1 MQLDDFDFALPS
13 DRIAQQPASPRDTA
27 KLLVVEDGISDR
39 QVLDLPDV
47 LQPGDMLVVNETK
60 VIPVRL
66 SGRRGDVAISVT
78 LHTDL
83 GDGRWLAF
91 AKPGRRL
98 REGDRVVFADNF
110 SASVGEKTPD
120 GDVALDFECPTN
132 ALFGALEAHGAMP
145 LPPYIQR
152 DGEGRTSDRDNYQTM
167 FAAQRGAIAAPTAGL
182 HFTPGLMDSLAARGI
197 GCTRITLH
205 VGIGTF
211 LPVKAERL
219 EDHRM
224 HAEYGFVSS
233 EAAAAINGART
244 GGGRIVAVGTTCV
257 RLLESAADESGIVH
271 AFADDTDL
279 FITPGWRFRA
289 VDLMMTNFHLPKS
302 TLFALVCAFAGHDR
316 MLDAYRHAI
325 DSEYRFYSYG
335 DACLLSP
342 EARQA

>member
-1 MQLDDFDFALPS
+1 MRLDDFDFALPR
-13 DRIAQQPASPRDTA
+13 DRIAQQPVSPRDSA
-27 KLLVVEDGISDR
+27 KLLVVGDGVSDR
-39 QVLDLPDV
+39 RVSDLPAI
-47 LQPGDMLVVNETK
+47 LQPGDRLVVNETK

-66 SGRRGDVAISVT
+66 SGRRGEVTVSVT

-83 GDGRWLAF
+83 GEGRWLAF

-98 REGDRVVFADNF
+98 RDGDRIDFADDF
-110 SASVGEKTPD
+110 SATVGEKTPD
-120 GDVALDFECPTN
+120 GSVTLDFERTAD

-145 LPPYIQR
+145 LPPYIRR
-152 DGEGRTSDRDNYQTM
+152 DGAGQASDRNDYQTM

-182 HFTPGLMDSLAARGI
+182 HFTPDLMARLASRDI

-224 HAEYGFVSS
+224 HAEFGVVT
-233 EAAAAINGART
+233 EDAAAAINAARAA
-244 GGGRIVAVGTTCV
+244 GGRIVAVGTTCV
-257 RLLESAADESGIVH
+257 RLLESAVDKSGVVH
-271 AFADDTDL
+271 PFEGDTDI

-289 VDLMMTNFHLPKS
+289 FDLMMTNFHLPKS

-316 MLDAYRHAI
+316 MLAAYNHAI
-325 DSEYRFYSYG
+325 EAKYRFYSYG

-342 EARQA
+342 ERREA